1 MKKRFV
7 LLTALFLSFKFI
19 FSQSINPDHVKSIS
33 FQKQNENKYSNLF
46 VGTINERFSL
56 SFDILSGLEHD
67 LYYVIEHCDFDW
79 EKSQLIKSEYIQGF
93 DDVKIDNYSSSF
105 NTYQIYTNYN
115 ISFPNSNTSFKKS
128 GNYIIK
134 IVDEYG
140 DEIFRRKFILYENLV
155 TVQTE
160 IKRSREIEFIN
171 EKQVVN
177 FEINPINIQLNNPG
191 KTVKVKVFKN
201 NELNYSV
208 DNIKPQYNMGRKLI
222 YKYDK
227 ELSFWGGNEYLF
239 FENKFVRNTSIN
251 IRGFDLEDIYSNFL
265 FEDFSRKNRKYT
277 YNPDING
284 GFLFNVNNSSN
295 AEFEADYVNIHFYLQ
310 KPQVFDLE
318 NKIYVVG
325 DFNNYQISDEYLME
339 YNSRYNLFELVLK
352 LKQGFYN
359 YKYIAVNQEKKII
372 HGEISGNFDE
382 TENEYNVIVYYR
394 NYGERYDRVVGVGKG
409 LSQFITNWKKFIIF
423 STILW

>member
-1 MKKRFV
+1 M
-7 LLTALFLSFKFI
+7 
-19 FSQSINPDHVKSIS
+19 
-33 FQKQNENKYSNLF
+33 
-46 VGTINERFSL
+46 

-67 LYYVIEHCDFDW
+67 LYYVIEHCDFNW

-105 NTYQIYTNYN
+105 NTYQIYTHYN

-134 IVDEYG
+134 IIDEYG

-177 FEINPINIQLNNPG
+177 FEINPINIQLNNPS

-201 NELNYSV
+201 NELNYSI

-239 FENKFVRNTSIN
+239 
-251 IRGFDLEDIYSNFL
+251 
-265 FEDFSRKNRKYT
+265 
-277 YNPDING
+277 
-284 GFLFNVNNSSN
+284 
-295 AEFEADYVNIHFYLQ
+295 
-310 KPQVFDLE
+310 
-318 NKIYVVG
+318 
-325 DFNNYQISDEYLME
+325 
-339 YNSRYNLFELVLK
+339 
-352 LKQGFYN
+352 
-359 YKYIAVNQEKKII
+359 
-372 HGEISGNFDE
+372 
-382 TENEYNVIVYYR
+382 
-394 NYGERYDRVVGVGKG
+394 
-409 LSQFITNWKKFIIF
+409 
-423 STILW
+423 

>member
-7 LLTALFLSFKFI
+7 LLSVLFLSFKFI

-155 TVQTE
+155 SVQTE

-265 FEDFSRKNRKYT
+265 YEDFSRKNRKYT

-295 AEFEADYVNIHFYLQ
+295 AEFEADYVNIHFYLH
-310 KPQVFDLE
+310 KPQAFDLE

-359 YKYIAVNQEKKII
+359 YKYIVVNQEKKII

-394 NYGERYDRVVGVGKG
+394 NYGERFDRVVGVGKG
-409 LSQFITNWKKFIIF
+409 LSQFITN
-423 STILW
+423 

>member
-7 LLTALFLSFKFI
+7 LLSALFLSFKFI
-19 FSQSINPDHVKSIS
+19 FSQSINPDNVKSIS
-33 FQKQNENKYSNLF
+33 FQKQNENKFSNIF
-46 VGTINERFSL
+46 IGTINEKFSL

-67 LYYVIEHCDFDW
+67 LYYVIEHCDFNW

-105 NTYQIYTNYN
+105 NTYQIYTHYK

-134 IVDEYG
+134 IIDEYG

-177 FEINPINIQLNNPG
+177 FEINPINIQLNNPS

-201 NELNYSV
+201 NELNYSIE
-208 DNIKPQYNMGRKLI
+208 NIKPQYNMGRKLI

-310 KPQVFDLE
+310 KPQAFDLE

-394 NYGERYDRVVGVGKG
+394 NYGERFDRVVGVGKG
-409 LSQFITNWKKFIIF
+409 LSQFITN
-423 STILW
+423 

>member
-19 FSQSINPDHVKSIS
+19 FSQSINPDNVKSIS
-33 FQKQNENKYSNLF
+33 FQKQNENKFSNIF
-46 VGTINERFSL
+46 VGTINEKFSL

-67 LYYVIEHCDFDW
+67 LYYIIEHCDFNW

-105 NTYQIYTNYN
+105 NTYQIYTHYN

-134 IVDEYG
+134 ILDEYG

-160 IKRSREIEFIN
+160 IKRSRDIEFIN

-177 FEINPINIQLNNPG
+177 FEINPINIQLNNPS

-201 NELNYSV
+201 NELNYSI

-277 YNPDING
+277 FNPDING

-310 KPQVFDLE
+310 KPQAFDLE

-394 NYGERYDRVVGVGKG
+394 NYGERFDRVVGVGKG
-409 LSQFITNWKKFIIF
+409 LSQFITN
-423 STILW
+423 

>member
-19 FSQSINPDHVKSIS
+19 FSQSINPDNVKSIS
-33 FQKQNENKYSNLF
+33 FQKQNENKFSNIF
-46 VGTINERFSL
+46 IGTINEKFSL

-67 LYYVIEHCDFDW
+67 LYYVIEHCDFNW

-105 NTYQIYTNYN
+105 NTYQIYTHYN

-134 IVDEYG
+134 ILDEYG

-177 FEINPINIQLNNPG
+177 FEINPINIQLNNPS

-201 NELNYSV
+201 NELNYSIE
-208 DNIKPQYNMGRKLI
+208 NIKPQYNMGRKLI

-265 FEDFSRKNRKYT
+265 YEDFSRKNRKYT

-310 KPQVFDLE
+310 KPQAFDLE

-394 NYGERYDRVVGVGKG
+394 NYGERFDRVVGVGKG

-423 STILW
+423 SIILW

>member
-19 FSQSINPDHVKSIS
+19 FSQSINPDNVKSIS
-33 FQKQNENKYSNLF
+33 FQKQNENKFSNIF
-46 VGTINERFSL
+46 VGTINEKFSL

-67 LYYVIEHCDFDW
+67 LYYIIEHCDFNW

-105 NTYQIYTNYN
+105 NTYQIYTHYN

-134 IVDEYG
+134 ILDEYG

-160 IKRSREIEFIN
+160 IKRSRDIEFIN

-177 FEINPINIQLNNPG
+177 FEINPINIQLNNPS
-191 KTVKVKVFKN
+191 KTLKVKVFKN
-201 NELNYSV
+201 NELNYSI

-277 YNPDING
+277 FNPDING

-310 KPQVFDLE
+310 KPQAFDLE

-394 NYGERYDRVVGVGKG
+394 NYGERFDRVVGVGKG
-409 LSQFITNWKKFIIF
+409 LSQFITN
-423 STILW
+423 

>member
-7 LLTALFLSFKFI
+7 LLSALFLSFKFI
-19 FSQSINPDHVKSIS
+19 FSQSINPDNVKSIS
-33 FQKQNENKYSNLF
+33 FQKQNENKFSNIF
-46 VGTINERFSL
+46 VGTINEKFSL

-67 LYYVIEHCDFDW
+67 LYYVIEHCDFNW

-105 NTYQIYTNYN
+105 NTYQIYTHYK

-134 IVDEYG
+134 IIDEYG

-177 FEINPINIQLNNPG
+177 FEINPINIQLNNPS

-201 NELNYSV
+201 NELNYSIE
-208 DNIKPQYNMGRKLI
+208 NIKPQYNMGRKLI

-310 KPQVFDLE
+310 KPQAFDLE

-394 NYGERYDRVVGVGKG
+394 NYGERFDRVVGVGKG
-409 LSQFITNWKKFIIF
+409 LSQFITN
-423 STILW
+423 

>member
-19 FSQSINPDHVKSIS
+19 FSQSINPDNVKSIS
-33 FQKQNENKYSNLF
+33 FQKQNENKFSNIF
-46 VGTINERFSL
+46 VGTINEKFSL

-67 LYYVIEHCDFDW
+67 LYYVIEHCDFNW

-105 NTYQIYTNYN
+105 NTYQIYTHYN

-134 IVDEYG
+134 IINEYG

-177 FEINPINIQLNNPG
+177 FEINPINIQLKNPS

-201 NELNYSV
+201 NELNYSI

-310 KPQVFDLE
+310 KPQAFDLE

-394 NYGERYDRVVGVGKG
+394 NYGERFDRVVGVGKG
-409 LSQFITNWKKFIIF
+409 LSQFITN
-423 STILW
+423 

>member
-1 MKKRFV
+1 MKK
-7 LLTALFLSFKFI
+7 KFI
-19 FSQSINPDHVKSIS
+19 FLAILFLISKFTFTQSISPDLVKSIS
-33 FQKQNENKYSNLF
+33 FLKQNDNRLSNVF

-67 LYYVIEHCDFDW
+67 LYYIIEHCDFDW
-79 EKSQLIKSEYIQGF
+79 KKSQLIKSEYIQGF

-105 NTYQIYTNYN
+105 NTYQIYTHYN
-115 ISFPNSNTSFKKS
+115 VSFPNSNTSFKKS

-134 IVDEYG
+134 IINEYG
-140 DEIFRRKFILYENLV
+140 EELFRRKFILYENLV

-160 IKRSREIEFIN
+160 IKRSRQIEFIN

-177 FEINPINIQLNNPG
+177 FEINPINIQINNPN
-191 KTVKVKVFKN
+191 KTVKVKVYKN
-201 NELNYSV
+201 NELHYSL
-208 DNIKPQYNMGRKLI
+208 DKIKPQYNMGKKLI
-222 YKYDK
+222 YRYDID
-227 ELSFWGGNEYLF
+227 LSFWGGNEYLF

-251 IRGFDLEDIYSNFL
+251 IRGFDLNDIYSNFL
-265 FEDFSRKNRKYT
+265 YDDFSRKNKKYT

-284 GFLFNVNNSSN
+284 GFLFNVNNSPN
-295 AEFEADYVNIHFYLQ
+295 PEFEADYVNVHFYLQ
-310 KPQVFDLE
+310 KPKAFNAE

-325 DFNNYQISDEYLME
+325 DFNNYELSNEFLMRFD
-339 YNSRYNLFELVLK
+339 SRTNLFESVIM

-359 YKYIAVNQEKKII
+359 YKYIAVDQNNKII

-394 NYGERYDRVVGVGKG
+394 NFGERYDRVVGAGKG
-409 LSQFITNWKKFIIF
+409 LSEFISN
-423 STILW
+423 

>member
-7 LLTALFLSFKFI
+7 LLSALFLSFKFI
-19 FSQSINPDHVKSIS
+19 FSQSINPDNVKSIS
-33 FQKQNENKYSNLF
+33 FQKQNENKFSNIF
-46 VGTINERFSL
+46 VGTINEKFSL

-67 LYYVIEHCDFDW
+67 LYYVIEHCDFNW
-79 EKSQLIKSEYIQGF
+79 EKSKLIKSEYIQGF

-105 NTYQIYTNYN
+105 NTYQIYTHYN

-134 IVDEYG
+134 IIDEYG

-177 FEINPINIQLNNPG
+177 FEINPINIQLNNPS
-191 KTVKVKVFKN
+191 KTIKVKVFKN
-201 NELNYSV
+201 NELNYSI

-265 FEDFSRKNRKYT
+265 YEDFSRKNRKYT

-310 KPQVFDLE
+310 KPQAFDSK

-394 NYGERYDRVVGVGKG
+394 NYGERFDRVVGVGKG
-409 LSQFITNWKKFIIF
+409 LSQFITN
-423 STILW
+423 

>member
-1 MKKRFV
+1 MKKKFI
-7 LLTALFLSFKFI
+7 LATALCLLLKLT
-19 FSQSINPDHVKSIS
+19 FSQSINPDLVKSIS
-33 FQKQNENKYSNLF
+33 FQQQNENKFSNIFL
-46 VGTINERFSL
+46 GKINERFSL
-56 SFDILSGLEHD
+56 SFDILSGFEHD
-67 LYYVIEHCDFDW
+67 LYYVIEHCDFNW
-79 EKSQLIKSEYIQGF
+79 EKSQLIKSEYIHGF

-105 NTYQIYTNYN
+105 NTYQIYTHYN
-115 ISFPNSNTSFKKS
+115 VGFPNSNTSFKKS
-128 GNYIIK
+128 GNYVIK
-134 IVDEYG
+134 IIDEYG
-140 DEIFRRKFILYENLV
+140 DELFRRKFILYENLV

-177 FEINPINIQLNNPG
+177 FEINPTNIRLNNPS

-201 NELNYSV
+201 NELNYSI
-208 DNIKPQYNMGRKLI
+208 DDIKPQYNIGRKLI

-251 IRGFDLEDIYSNFL
+251 IRGFDLEDVYSNFL
-265 FEDFSRKNRKYT
+265 FEDVSRKNRKYT

-284 GFLFNVNNSSN
+284 GFLFNANNSSN
-295 AEFEADYVNIHFYLQ
+295 PEYEADYVNIHFYLQ
-310 KPQVFDLE
+310 KPQEFDSK
-318 NKIYVVG
+318 NKIYLVG
-325 DFNNYQISDEYLME
+325 SFNNYQATEEYLMK
-339 YNSRYNLFELVLK
+339 YNHRYDFFELVIK

-359 YKYIAVNQEKKII
+359 YKYIAVDPEKKII

-394 NYGERYDRVVGVGKG
+394 NFGERFDRVVGVGKG
-409 LSQFITNWKKFIIF
+409 LSQFITN
-423 STILW
+423 

>member
-7 LLTALFLSFKFI
+7 LLIALFLSFKFI
-19 FSQSINPDHVKSIS
+19 FSQSINPDNVKSIS
-33 FQKQNENKYSNLF
+33 FQKQNENKFSNIF
-46 VGTINERFSL
+46 IGTINEKFSL

-67 LYYVIEHCDFDW
+67 LYYVIEHCDFNW

-105 NTYQIYTNYN
+105 NTYQIYTHYN

-134 IVDEYG
+134 IMDEYG

-177 FEINPINIQLNNPG
+177 FEINPINIQLNNPS
-191 KTVKVKVFKN
+191 KTVKVKVFRN
-201 NELNYSV
+201 SELNYSV
-208 DNIKPQYNMGRKLI
+208 DNIRPQYNMGRKLI

-310 KPQVFDLE
+310 KPQAFDLE

-394 NYGERYDRVVGVGKG
+394 NYGERFDRVVGVGKG
-409 LSQFITNWKKFIIF
+409 LSQFITN
-423 STILW
+423 

>member
-7 LLTALFLSFKFI
+7 LLTVLFLSFKFI
-19 FSQSINPDHVKSIS
+19 FSQSINPDNVKSIS
-33 FQKQNENKYSNLF
+33 FQKQNENKFSNIF
-46 VGTINERFSL
+46 VGTINEKFSL

-67 LYYVIEHCDFDW
+67 LYYVIEHCDFNW
-79 EKSQLIKSEYIQGF
+79 EKSKLIKSEYIQGF

-105 NTYQIYTNYN
+105 NTYQIYTHYN

-134 IVDEYG
+134 IIDEYG

-177 FEINPINIQLNNPG
+177 FEINPINIQLNNPS
-191 KTVKVKVFKN
+191 KTIKVKVFKN
-201 NELNYSV
+201 NELNYSI

-310 KPQVFDLE
+310 KPQAFDLE

-394 NYGERYDRVVGVGKG
+394 NYGERFDRVVGVGKG
-409 LSQFITNWKKFIIF
+409 LSQFITN
-423 STILW
+423 

>member
-19 FSQSINPDHVKSIS
+19 FSQSINPDNVKSIS
-33 FQKQNENKYSNLF
+33 FQKQNENKFSNIF
-46 VGTINERFSL
+46 IGTINEKFSL

-67 LYYVIEHCDFDW
+67 LYYVIEHCDFNW

-105 NTYQIYTNYN
+105 NTYQIYTHYK

-134 IVDEYG
+134 IIDEYG

-177 FEINPINIQLNNPG
+177 FEINPINIQLNNPS

-201 NELNYSV
+201 NELNYSI

-265 FEDFSRKNRKYT
+265 YEDFSRKNRKYT

-310 KPQVFDLE
+310 KPQAFDLE

-394 NYGERYDRVVGVGKG
+394 NYGERFDRVVGVGKG
-409 LSQFITNWKKFIIF
+409 LSQFITN
-423 STILW
+423 

>member
-19 FSQSINPDHVKSIS
+19 FSQSINPDNVKSIS
-33 FQKQNENKYSNLF
+33 FQKQNENKFSNIF
-46 VGTINERFSL
+46 VGTINEKFSL

-67 LYYVIEHCDFDW
+67 LYYVIEHCDFNW

-105 NTYQIYTNYN
+105 NTYQIYTHYN

-134 IVDEYG
+134 IIDEYG

-177 FEINPINIQLNNPG
+177 FEINPINIQLNNPS

-265 FEDFSRKNRKYT
+265 YEDFSRKNRKYT

-310 KPQVFDLE
+310 KPQAFDLE

-394 NYGERYDRVVGVGKG
+394 NYGERFDRVVGVGKG
-409 LSQFITNWKKFIIF
+409 LSQFITN
-423 STILW
+423 

>member
-7 LLTALFLSFKFI
+7 LLIAIYLSLKFT
-19 FSQSINPDHVKSIS
+19 FSQSIKPDHVKSIS
-33 FQKQNENKYSNLF
+33 FLKQNENKFSNIF

-67 LYYVIEHCDFDW
+67 LYYVIDHYDFNW

-105 NTYQIYTNYN
+105 NTYQIYTHYK

-134 IVDEYG
+134 IIDEYG
-140 DEIFRRKFILYENLV
+140 DEVFRRKFILHENLV

-177 FEINPINIQLNNPG
+177 FEINPINIQLNNPS

-201 NELNYSV
+201 NELNYSI

-239 FENKFVRNTSIN
+239 FENKFVRNTSVN
-251 IRGFDLEDIYSNFL
+251 VRGFDLEEIYSNFL
-265 FEDFSRKNRKYT
+265 FEDISRKNRKYT

-295 AEFEADYVNIHFYLQ
+295 PEFEADYVNIHFYLQ
-310 KPQVFDLE
+310 KPQDFNFE

-325 DFNNYQISDEYLME
+325 DFNNYQVIEKYLME
-339 YNSRYNLFELVLK
+339 YNSRNNLFELIIK

-359 YKYIAVNQEKKII
+359 YKYIAIDQEKKII
-372 HGEISGNFDE
+372 RGEISGNFDE

-394 NYGERYDRVVGVGKG
+394 NYGERFDRVVGVGKG

-423 STILW
+423 SVVLW

>member
-1 MKKRFV
+1 MKNRFV

-105 NTYQIYTNYN
+105 NTYQIYTHYN

-134 IVDEYG
+134 IIDEYG

-177 FEINPINIQLNNPG
+177 FEINPINIQLNNPS

-201 NELNYSV
+201 NELNYSI

-265 FEDFSRKNRKYT
+265 YEDFSRKNRKYT

-310 KPQVFDLE
+310 KPLAFDSE

-359 YKYIAVNQEKKII
+359 YKYIAIDQEKKII
-372 HGEISGNFDE
+372 RGEISGNFDE

-394 NYGERYDRVVGVGKG
+394 NYGERFDRVVGVGKG

-423 STILW
+423 SIILW

>member
-19 FSQSINPDHVKSIS
+19 FSQSINPDNVKSIS
-33 FQKQNENKYSNLF
+33 FQKQNENKFSNIF
-46 VGTINERFSL
+46 IGTINEKFSL

-265 FEDFSRKNRKYT
+265 YEDFSRKNRKYT

-310 KPQVFDLE
+310 KPQAFDSE

-394 NYGERYDRVVGVGKG
+394 NYGERFDRVVGVGKG

-423 STILW
+423 SIILW

>member
-1 MKKRFV
+1 MKKKLV
-7 LLTALFLSFKFI
+7 LLSALFLSFKFI
-19 FSQSINPDHVKSIS
+19 FSQSINPDNVKSIS
-33 FQKQNENKYSNLF
+33 FQKQNENKFSNIF
-46 VGTINERFSL
+46 VGTVNEKFSL

-67 LYYVIEHCDFDW
+67 LYYVIEHCDYNW

-134 IVDEYG
+134 IIDEYG
-140 DEIFRRKFILYENLV
+140 DEIFRRKFILHENLV

-160 IKRSREIEFIN
+160 IKRSRQIEFIN

-177 FEINPINIQLNNPG
+177 FEINPINIQLNNPS

-201 NELNYSV
+201 NELNYSI
-208 DNIKPQYNMGRKLI
+208 DNIKPQNNMGRKLI
-222 YKYDK
+222 YKYDN

-251 IRGFDLEDIYSNFL
+251 ISGFDLDDIYSNFL

-310 KPQVFDLE
+310 KAQAFDSE

-325 DFNNYQISDEYLME
+325 DFNNYQISDMYLME

-359 YKYIAVNQEKKII
+359 YKYIAIDQEKKII
-372 HGEISGNFDE
+372 RGEISGNFDE

-409 LSQFITNWKKFIIF
+409 LSQFITN
-423 STILW
+423 

>member
-19 FSQSINPDHVKSIS
+19 FSQSIKPDNVKSIS
-33 FQKQNENKYSNLF
+33 FQKQNENKFSNIF
-46 VGTINERFSL
+46 VGTINEKFSL

-67 LYYVIEHCDFDW
+67 LYYIIEHCDFNW

-105 NTYQIYTNYN
+105 NTYQIYTHYN

-134 IVDEYG
+134 ILDEYG

-160 IKRSREIEFIN
+160 IKRSRDIEFIN

-177 FEINPINIQLNNPG
+177 FEINPINIQLNNPS
-191 KTVKVKVFKN
+191 KTLKVKVFKN
-201 NELNYSV
+201 NELNYSI

-277 YNPDING
+277 FNPDING

-310 KPQVFDLE
+310 KPQAFDSK

-394 NYGERYDRVVGVGKG
+394 NYGERFDRVVGVGKG
-409 LSQFITNWKKFIIF
+409 LSQFITN
-423 STILW
+423 

>member
-7 LLTALFLSFKFI
+7 LLSALFLSFKFI

-265 FEDFSRKNRKYT
+265 YEDFSRKNRKYT

-310 KPQVFDLE
+310 KPQAFDLE

-409 LSQFITNWKKFIIF
+409 LSQYISNWKKFIIF

>member
-7 LLTALFLSFKFI
+7 LLSALFLSFKFI

-93 DDVKIDNYSSSF
+93 DDVKIDSYSSSF

-177 FEINPINIQLNNPG
+177 FEINPINIQLNNPS

-201 NELNYSV
+201 NELNYSIE
-208 DNIKPQYNMGRKLI
+208 NIKPQYNMGRKLI

-310 KPQVFDLE
+310 KPQAFDSK

-409 LSQFITNWKKFIIF
+409 LSQFITN
-423 STILW
+423 